1 MYVII
6 GASSHTGN
14 AAANKLLEQGK
25 KVRVV
30 GRNAN
35 HLAQLA
41 AKGAEPFIGSV
52 TDKNDVTK
60 AFAGAKAVYV
70 MFPQDQTVQDYF
82 LYADRLIDAYAS
94 AIEKNGVKHAVSL
107 SSVGADKPDKTGP
120 IIGLHRLEQRLN
132 LIPGLNV
139 LHVRAAYF
147 MENTL
152 GQVDAVAQMGQTAGP
167 IRPELKFPL
176 IAARDIGDFV
186 GEALARLDFNG
197 HQTHEL
203 HGERDLSYGEITSII
218 GKAIGKANLGY
229 AKLTAD
235 QFRGALVRI
244 GMSDNLAQLLVEM
257 TDSMNNGHI
266 KALEPRT
273 SGSTTPTSYETF
285 VAENIVP
292 AFKKARPAA

>member
-14 AAANKLLEQGK
+14 AAANKLLAQGK

-35 HLAQLA
+35 HLAKLA
-41 AKGAEPFIGSV
+41 AKGAEPFVGSV
-52 TDKNDVTK
+52 TDKNDVAK
-60 AFAGAKAVYV
+60 AFAGATAAYV

-82 LYADRLIDAYAS
+82 AYADRLIDAYAS
-94 AIEKNGVKHAVSL
+94 AIEKNGVKYAVSL
-107 SSVGADKPDKTGP
+107 SSVGADKSDRTGP
-120 IIGLHRLEQRLN
+120 ILGLHRLEERLN
-132 LIPGLNV
+132 RIAGLNV

-152 GQVDAVAQMGQTAGP
+152 GQADAVAQMGQTAGP
-167 IRPELKFPL
+167 LRPELKFPL
-176 IAARDIGDFV
+176 IAASDIGNFV
-186 GEALARLDFNG
+186 GGALARLDFNG

-203 HGERDLSYGEITSII
+203 HGERDLSYGEITGII
-218 GKAIGKANLGY
+218 GKAIGKPNLEY

-244 GMSDNLAQLLVEM
+244 GMSDDLAQLLVEM

-266 KALEPRT
+266 KTLEPRS
-273 SGSTTPTSYETF
+273 SGSTTPTSYEAF